1 MVGSPVVRIAIVS
14 KHVLKDKWLLII
26 SYESTGAY
34 VRQTKVVCA
43 SKQQA
48 SASPPAARA
57 GRGEAAKVHNSTWLQ
72 IFYF

>member
-1 MVGSPVVRIAIVS
+1 MRIAIVS

-43 SKQQA
+43 SNGPA
-48 SASPPAARA
+48 RHLPPS
-57 GRGEAAKVHNSTWLQ
+57 GRVEVAKVHNLRWSQ
-72 IFYF
+72 SYKSFIFSR